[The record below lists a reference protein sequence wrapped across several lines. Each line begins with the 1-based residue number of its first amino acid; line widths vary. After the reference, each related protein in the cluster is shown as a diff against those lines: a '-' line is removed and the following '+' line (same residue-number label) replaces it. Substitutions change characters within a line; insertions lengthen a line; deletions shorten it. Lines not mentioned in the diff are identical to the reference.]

1 MSPASIWASSP
12 VFCSCNKFVSSLE
25 RFNNWRCFSSSNAS
39 NSDVPKSVGEGGDIV
54 FVEDFVISLALSL
67 DELEL
72 FVLIDD
78 GDNFACKDKKS
89 RKHGSITF
97 TKKNITVVFEICGLE
112 DVDVSFDL
120 MSLSRLVDFELND
133 SLSVWPRR
141 LEYGEGLRL

>member
-67 DELEL
+67 DEFEL

-78 GDNFACKDKKS
+78 GDNFA
-89 RKHGSITF
+89 
-97 TKKNITVVFEICGLE
+97 VVFEICGLE

-141 LEYGEGLRL
+141 LEYGEGLRLRL